1 VIIIFSSPRDPRRSC
16 GDPGCVDD
24 DCNGNG
30 GQCKDETAV
39 CDPGVDCTINP
50 ENNPDCCCAPNVCVP
65 GLEPSAGTCEPDGV
79 SCGDPDTA
87 FAYLPETGACPDNT
101 ADLDKTTLQT
111 FAYKNLNGPPA
122 KDTKPNCDLTS
133 AAVPGHNADCGG
145 GGGAWGWENLVPLE
159 GGTTL
164 TLRSGAAQ
172 NNIETKGL
180 EVGTVTVQAD
190 ADGSVVIGPL
200 VLVRFSAPP
209 RSFARDATPPSAN
222 LSNRSNPTLSSRR
235 LLNLLVAGSW
245 KVKRSRLEVSDCVF
259 FRFETRDATRFPPA
273 RRFTDRASPSSQSRA
288 RHVATLLIHLGG
300 LAETPGSE
308 TAGLNTRQTERSHHF
323 RGPAVALVPSGSA
336 STAVTN
342 SSAKI
347 LLRAHR
353 RLSRDC
359 PFAVTAPAHGP
370 EAPRPTNRDPRST
383 NHERRTKNGATAPAR
398 PPARAATIEPM
409 RSTPS
414 ETRDTSRRHDT
425 T

>member
-1 VIIIFSSPRDPRRSC
+1 MIIIFSSPRDPRRSC
-16 GDPGCVDD
+16 GDPGCGDD

-30 GQCKDETAV
+30 YLCQAENAV
-39 CDPGVDCTINP
+39 CVPDADCLADP

-87 FAYLPETGACPDNT
+87 FAYQTTDSCQNNTGSLIMN
-101 ADLDKTTLQT
+101 LVQT
-111 FAYKNLNGPPA
+111 FAYQNLAGPPA
-122 KDTKPNCDLTS
+122 KGTVPNCDLTS
-133 AAVPGHNADCGG
+133 AAVQGHNADCGG
-145 GGGAWGWENLVPLE
+145 GNGAWGWENLVPLGE
-159 GGTTL
+159 NTTL
-164 TLRSGAAQ
+164 TLRSGAGQ
-172 NNIETKGL
+172 NNIETKGF

-190 ADGSVVIGPL
+190 ADGSVVIGDL

-235 LLNLLVAGSW
+235 LLNLLVAGLW

-288 RHVATLLIHLGG
+288 RHAATMLIHLGG

-308 TAGLNTRQTERSHHF
+308 TAGLNTRQTKRSHHF
-323 RGPAVALVPSGSA
+323 RRPTHALVPSGSA
-336 STAVTN
+336 STANTN
-342 SSAKI
+342 SSAI
-347 LLRAHR
+347 RAHR

-359 PFAVTAPAHGP
+359 PFTVTAPAHGP

-398 PPARAATIEPM
+398 RPARAATND
-409 RSTPS
+409 RSNERTGAL
-414 ETRDTSRRHDT
+414 DAV
-425 T
+425 